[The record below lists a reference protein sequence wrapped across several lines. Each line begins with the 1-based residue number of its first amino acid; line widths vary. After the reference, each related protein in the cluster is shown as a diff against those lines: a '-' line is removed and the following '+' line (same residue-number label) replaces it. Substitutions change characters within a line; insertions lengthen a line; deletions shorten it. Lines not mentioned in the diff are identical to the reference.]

1 MKTVSAGEAKGQFS
15 TLLNDVE
22 RGEEVTITRHGRP
35 VAKLV
40 PARPHEGS
48 SLEEALDALKQF
60 RRGRRLEGVTIR
72 ELIEEGRRY

>member
-1 MKTVSAGEAKGQFS
+1 M
-15 TLLNDVE
+15 
-22 RGEEVTITRHGRP
+22 
-35 VAKLV
+35 AKLV